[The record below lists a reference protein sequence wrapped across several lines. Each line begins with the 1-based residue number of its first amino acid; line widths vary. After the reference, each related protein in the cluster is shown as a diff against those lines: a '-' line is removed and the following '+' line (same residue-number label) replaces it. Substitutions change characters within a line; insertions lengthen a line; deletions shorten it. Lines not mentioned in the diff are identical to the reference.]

1 MKKIKKYFN
10 EVIRELKKV
19 SWSSR
24 KTTINKTVLV
34 IAVSLFMTA
43 YIGGLDMIFKELI
56 EKLINN

>member
-34 IAVSLFMTA
+34 IVVSLFMTA

-56 EKLINN
+56 ETLINN

>member
-56 EKLINN
+56 ETLINN